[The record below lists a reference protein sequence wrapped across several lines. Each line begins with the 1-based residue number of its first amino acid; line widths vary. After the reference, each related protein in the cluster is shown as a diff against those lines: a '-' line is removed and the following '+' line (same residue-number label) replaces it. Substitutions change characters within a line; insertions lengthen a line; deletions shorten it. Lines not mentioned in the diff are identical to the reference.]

1 MRIGI
6 YLISYLTKRSV
17 FTMVMVKN
25 RKSTYGLTKEE
36 FQKYMHSLWE
46 RAQAR
51 KVARADM
58 QTMRE
63 EERKKN

>member
-1 MRIGI
+1 
-6 YLISYLTKRSV
+6 
-17 FTMVMVKN
+17 MVMVKN
-25 RKSTYGLTKEE
+25 RKNTYGLTKEE

-51 KVARADM
+51 KAARADM

-63 EERKKN
+63 EEKKKN